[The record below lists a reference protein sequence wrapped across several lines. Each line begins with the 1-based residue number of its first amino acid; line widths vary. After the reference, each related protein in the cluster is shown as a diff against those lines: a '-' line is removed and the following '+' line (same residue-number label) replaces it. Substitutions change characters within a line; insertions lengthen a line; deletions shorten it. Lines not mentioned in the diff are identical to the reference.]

1 VKRRPTRELLDTDS
15 GTPEEVAASIR
26 DLRSFNERLGGVST
40 TRELV
45 HTIARRSNQTEL
57 SLLEVAAGGGYVPA
71 CAALSLKEVG
81 INLAT
86 TLLDREATHLPKNG
100 ALRKIVSDALAL
112 PFADSAFDIVSS
124 SLFVHHLSPQQ
135 VVEFVRESFRVSR
148 IAVLIND
155 VVRHWLHLAFA
166 YAGTPLYRSRIT
178 RNDAPASVKQAYT
191 VQEVQRLLLQAGASR
206 VEIQTRFFYRMGVI
220 AWK

>member
-71 CAALSLKEVG
+71 CAALSLKEAG